1 MGCKL
6 FISHATADVDKVT
19 PIVDCITSCFEI
31 SNEEI
36 MYTSSLTKGIRNGK
50 DFNKELREAI
60 QESALV
66 IVFLSANY
74 LKSQYC
80 LIELGAT
87 WGNNKKHFII
97 KEDKD
102 ISFHELSIF
111 STTTQDILSDEAI
124 GKLHRVLKNEL
135 VLKQKL
141 TDFLA
146 ILEQCKK
153 AAKAISDS
161 PASSEEQLQNT
172 HEADEKS
179 SVTLDQEDGLTLFQ
193 EHYTADS
200 ARLKLAKNNV
210 YFRLTPN
217 ANRQAGNAAFQ
228 IIEQQY
234 KNIKHFLKQY
244 ATSKEDIKYLSDQ
257 KLGKFGDFY
266 PAFHTFISNIDL
278 LKEWYNVHQQF
289 HNDYEF
295 SLSEYGISKEIA
307 AKHPID
313 ETENEKLAAIFYI
326 LRHSCTKISSHD
338 KKLCSHFLTNRENKL
353 IAAVL
358 ISDISNGIKPVLM
371 DLCPPK

>member
-1 MGCKL
+1 
-6 FISHATADVDKVT
+6 
-19 PIVDCITSCFEI
+19 
-31 SNEEI
+31 

-87 WGNNKKHFII
+87 WGNHKKHFII
-97 KEDKD
+97 KENKD

-179 SVTLDQEDGLTLFQ
+179 SVELDQDDGLTLFQ

-200 ARLKLAKNNV
+200 ARLKQAQNSV
-210 YFRLTPN
+210 YFQLNQNTS
-217 ANRQAGNAAFQ
+217 RQRGNAAFQ

-244 ATSKEDIKYLSDQ
+244 AASKEDIKYLSDQ

-266 PAFHTFISNIDL
+266 STFHTFISNIDL

-313 ETENEKLAAIFYI
+313 ETDNEKLAAIFYI

-338 KKLCSHFLTNRENKL
+338 KKLCSQFLSNRENKL

-371 DLCPPK
+371 DLCPQK